1 MGGIVA
7 AVSNPRRRRAS
18 TGRRLALAASVA
30 GHMVAALALFW
41 HLGATLNSPNIPV
54 MNVELARPSR
64 PPPRPV
70 GQAAKAARVV
80 GRATPNAPPETPP
93 VPPRP
98 FEAPPAAPPGPDAD
112 ASAGL
117 QAALRRRFGCDHA
130 AFAGLSAA
138 ERQDCLDRLAR
149 RRTAD
154 IGKVPAALNLD
165 RRGDY
170 AASQNPVP
178 YLNRRPKDGCKTM
191 AAGDQAPDG
200 RQGAAAGVGCA
211 LSF

>member
-1 MGGIVA
+1 VA
-7 AVSNPRRRRAS
+7 AVSNPRGRSAPIA
-18 TGRRLALAASVA
+18 RRLALAASVV
-30 GHMVAALALFW
+30 GHVAVALALFW
-41 HLGATLNSPNIPV
+41 HLGAALNSPSIPA
-54 MNVELARPSR
+54 MNVELTRPSR
-64 PPPRPV
+64 PPPQPV
-70 GQAAKAARVV
+70 SQALKTARSH
-80 GRATPNAPPETPP
+80 GRAAPNQTPERPPIA
-93 VPPRP
+93 PRP
-98 FEAPPAAPPGPDAD
+98 FEEPPAAPPGPDAD
-112 ASAGL
+112 AKAGL

-149 RRTAD
+149 NRTAD
-154 IGKVPAALNLD
+154 IGKVPARLNLD

-178 YLNRRPKDGCKTM
+178 YLNRQPTNGCKAI
-191 AAGDQAPDG
+191 AAGDQAPNG